1 MWTNSSM
8 FKRIYKLSLISS
20 SNYLDFNKENK
31 QTKLDIIILNL
42 TRLDSFMALILFGS
56 QQNKQIKLE
65 HLNNFVDNNVLLLII
80 L

>member
-1 MWTNSSM
+1 M

-20 SNYLDFNKENK
+20 SNYLDFNKEKKINK
-31 QTKLDIIILNL
+31 PKLDIIILNL

>member
-1 MWTNSSM
+1 
-8 FKRIYKLSLISS
+8 
-20 SNYLDFNKENK
+20 
-31 QTKLDIIILNL
+31 
-42 TRLDSFMALILFGS
+42 MALILFGS

>member
-1 MWTNSSM
+1 M